1 MDINQDDEES
11 KYMIYSFF
19 SFCERGVGQ
28 GGRARDGVGRGVGA
42 NIFICDTLYQPVRK
56 HVVLNFYQDIPY
68 DT

>member
-28 GGRARDGVGRGVGA
+28 GGRARNGVGRGVGA
-42 NIFICDTLYQPVRK
+42 NIFICDTLYVNT
-56 HVVLNFYQDIPY
+56 LF
-68 DT
+68 